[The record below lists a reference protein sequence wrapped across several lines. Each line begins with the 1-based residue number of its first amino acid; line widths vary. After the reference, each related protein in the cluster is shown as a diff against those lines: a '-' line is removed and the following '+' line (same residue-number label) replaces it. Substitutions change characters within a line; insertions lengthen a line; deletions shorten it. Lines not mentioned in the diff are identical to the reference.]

1 MLTYASKLLLV
12 PTLVAVGLAGL
23 LAFVVC
29 RMLIAACV
37 RRDAQDDATA

>member
-23 LAFVVC
+23 LLFVVC
-29 RMLIAACV
+29 RVLIATCL
-37 RRDAQDDATA
+37 RRDVADDAAA